1 MLVEAGKACLT
12 IEGYQQRVTNL
23 RACIHYEQG
32 DTASNLLSACHVST
46 IFIFNHHIL
55 MSPHVHIM
63 ILAIEMSKSS
73 NQPLKI
79 DDVFVGKLDDR

>member
-1 MLVEAGKACLT
+1 
-12 IEGYQQRVTNL
+12 
-23 RACIHYEQG
+23 
-32 DTASNLLSACHVST
+32 
-46 IFIFNHHIL
+46 

-79 DDVFVGKLDDR
+79 GDVFVGKLDDR